1 MSIFLVAVVL
11 YMLTYKHNE
20 YEYIYDENNNDNLI
34 EIRKDDVIV
43 NNVQSPI
50 SNLEDAKNLQN
61 AVMMLGIEQ

>member
-1 MSIFLVAVVL
+1 
-11 YMLTYKHNE
+11 MLTYKHNE

-50 SNLEDAKNLQN
+50 SNLEDAKNLQDT
-61 AVMMLGIEQ
+61 VMMLGIEQ

>member
-1 MSIFLVAVVL
+1 
-11 YMLTYKHNE
+11 MLSYKHNE

-34 EIRKDDVIV
+34 EVRKDDVIV

-61 AVMMLGIEQ
+61 TVMMLGIDQ

>member
-1 MSIFLVAVVL
+1 
-11 YMLTYKHNE
+11 MLTYKHNE

-34 EIRKDDVIV
+34 EVRKDDVFV

-61 AVMMLGIEQ
+61 TVMMLGIEQ

>member
-1 MSIFLVAVVL
+1 
-11 YMLTYKHNE
+11 MLSYKHNE

-50 SNLEDAKNLQN
+50 SNLEDAKDLQN
-61 AVMMLGIEQ
+61 TVLMLGIEQ

>member
-1 MSIFLVAVVL
+1 
-11 YMLTYKHNE
+11 MLSYKHNE

-50 SNLEDAKNLQN
+50 SNLEDAKDLQN
-61 AVMMLGIEQ
+61 TVLMLGIGQ